1 MPARQHK
8 RLLYRPLLTETLPYE
23 VPIIFSNSQLYASL
37 CEKLVDKDLVVAMN
51 KARPI
56 ANKWTTPY
64 EYSIT
69 KGSESIR
76 NLAVIHP
83 LHQIKIAHFYADY
96 ERTILY
102 SCARS
107 PFSLRRPSAISALYI
122 REAVVGAD
130 ADGASSD
137 PSIDADQ
144 EEVGPGGSNVLA
156 EDSAPKIGSYFSYKY
171 NNIGRFIDSPEF
183 VRLEKRFSILRNID
197 ISRCFHNIYTH
208 SVAWALKGKPF
219 AKRHAQKYTFEN
231 NFDRLMM
238 DANSNETN
246 GIVIGPELSRI
257 FAEVIFQDIDERLMR
272 DMQSKNLREEWD
284 YSVRRYVDDYYIFTN
299 NVETSDF
306 IETKLRGHLAF
317 FKLYPNEDKS
327 RTANRP
333 YISNISV
340 ARKEIKEEFRR
351 IGALVAQI
359 TPASDAVELSRDARQ
374 IARDV
379 GELRIIIARNDV
391 EMSAVSGWLLGFVK
405 THLDRLGRRME
416 GCPPG
421 AAPDGFA
428 DVVVSLLRLAFYI
441 CALDFR
447 VRPTYSM
454 AEILLQV
461 QPFLAL
467 MDENCRDQ
475 VEHVISEELV
485 GLVRRNSGG
494 QGLVG
499 EPLDAVELYNT
510 LISGAHLLGEEFV
523 RTGAVREALL
533 GLCTQS
539 NLTYFRFITA
549 KFCMRKD
556 RTRFALEL
564 EEINRVVEVLLS
576 AEPQAV
582 YISAERYL
590 LFADFLSSPDVDE
603 KRKRAVF
610 KAVTGT
616 TLTKKTMALV
626 GPRMRF
632 ADWDGKGF
640 RSLLERRELRPAY
653 E

>member
-37 CEKLVDKDLVVAMN
+37 CEELADADLLAAMS
-51 KARPI
+51 KARPVTG
-56 ANKWTTPY
+56 KWSTPY
-64 EYSIT
+64 EYSIA
-69 KGSESIR
+69 KGAASIR

-83 LHQIKIAHFYADY
+83 LHQIKIARFYADY
-96 ERTILY
+96 ERSILY

-107 PFSLRRPSAISALYI
+107 PFSLRRPSAISGLYI

-130 ADGASSD
+130 AETASDDSAV
-137 PSIDADQ
+137 DADQ
-144 EEVGPGGSNVLA
+144 EEAAPEGVSLLA

-183 VRLEKRFSILRNID
+183 VRLEKRFSTLRNID

-208 SVAWALKGKPF
+208 SVAWAVKGKAF
-219 AKRHAQKYTFEN
+219 AKKHAQKHTFEN

-238 DANSNETN
+238 DANNNETN

-257 FAEVIFQDIDERLMR
+257 FAEVIFQEIDSSLLR
-272 DMQSKNLREEWD
+272 DMQDKGLREEWD

-299 NVETSDF
+299 NAETCDFVEA
-306 IETKLRGHLAF
+306 KLRNHLAF
-317 FKLYPNEDKS
+317 FKMYPNEEKS
-327 RTANRP
+327 RTSSRP

-351 IGALVAQI
+351 IGALIAQI
-359 TPASDAVELSRDARQ
+359 TPGSDAVELSRDARQ

-416 GCPPG
+416 GCAPG

-461 QPFLAL
+461 QPFLLL

-485 GLVRRNSGG
+485 GLVRRNAGG
-494 QGLVG
+494 QGLVE
-499 EPLDAVELYNT
+499 EPQDAVELYNT
-510 LISGAHLLGEEFV
+510 LISGAHLLGEDFV
-523 RTGAVREALL
+523 RIGAVRETLL
-533 GLCTQS
+533 RLCTSS

-556 RTRFALEL
+556 RARFAPEL
-564 EEINRVVEVLLS
+564 EEINRVVEALLT

-582 YISAERYL
+582 YVIAERYL

-616 TLTKKTMALV
+616 TVTKKTMALV

-632 ADWDGKGF
+632 ADWDGRGF